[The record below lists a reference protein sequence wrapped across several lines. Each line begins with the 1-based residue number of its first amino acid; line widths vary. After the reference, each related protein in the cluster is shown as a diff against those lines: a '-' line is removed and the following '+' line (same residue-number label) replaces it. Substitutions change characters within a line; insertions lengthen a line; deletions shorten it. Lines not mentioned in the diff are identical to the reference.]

1 MLKLFNTL
9 TRQMQDFKPIK
20 PNQVKLYTCG
30 PTVYNYAHLGN
41 LRTYIFED
49 ILKRILVWNGLTVR
63 HIMNLTDVDDK
74 TIRESQAQKESLK
87 KFTGRYA
94 KIFKSDCKL
103 LNILPPSKFAPATL
117 YIDEMVQLV
126 QLLLKKGIA
135 YQKDGSTYFSIK
147 KFPAYGRLSGLV
159 QKDLK
164 INARVDND
172 EYDKADPSDFVLWK
186 AWTEK
191 DGKIFWKTLLGKG
204 RPGWHLECSAI
215 SATELGQP
223 FDIHAGAVDLIFPH
237 HENEIAQSEAAY
249 GKPLS
254 NYWLHGEHLLVDNQ
268 RMAKSLHN
276 FYTLRDL
283 EAKNFSPLVYRLFV
297 LGAHYRAK
305 INFTWDALQAT
316 QNALNNLYTTCRELP
331 KPKTSDKP
339 DHTLLQS
346 LNDVINNDLNTPQAL
361 AIVWE
366 MLKSDLP
373 PGVKSQTLL
382 RFDTVLG
389 LNFKKYLGKKIKIS
403 LPTTVEKLQAERSVS
418 RLAKNWAEADRLRKE
433 INDLGWEVEDTAN
446 GSNLKKL

>member
-9 TRQMQDFKPIK
+9 TRQTQEFKPLK
-20 PNQVKLYTCG
+20 PKQAKLYTCG
-30 PTVYNYAHLGN
+30 PTVYNYAHMGN

-49 ILKRILVWNGLTVR
+49 ILKRVLTWNGLTVR

-74 TIRESQAQKESLK
+74 TILNSQAQKETLK
-87 KFTGRYA
+87 KFTNRYT
-94 KIFKSDCKL
+94 KIFQGDIKL
-103 LNILPPSKFAPATL
+103 LNILPPAKFAPATH
-117 YIDEMVQLV
+117 YIKEMVKLV
-126 QLLLKKGIA
+126 QILLKKGVA

-147 KFPAYGRLSGLV
+147 NFPAYGRLSGLI

-186 AWTEK
+186 AWTER
-191 DGKIFWKTLLGKG
+191 DGNVFWKTTLGKG

-215 SATELGQP
+215 SSTELGQP

-249 GKPLS
+249 DKPLAI
-254 NYWLHGEHLLVDNQ
+254 YWLHGEHLLVDNQ

-283 EAKNFSPLVYRLFV
+283 ETKNFSPLAYRLFI

-305 INFTWDALQAT
+305 INFTWEALQAS
-316 QNALNNLYTTCRELP
+316 QNALNNLYTACREIP
-331 KPKTSDKP
+331 KPKPTDQP
-339 DHTLLQS
+339 DHTTLQKF
-346 LNDVINNDLNTPQAL
+346 NDVINNDLNTPQAL

-366 MLKSDLP
+366 LLKSNLP
-373 PGVKSQTLL
+373 DGVKSQTLL
-382 RFDTVLG
+382 RFDAVLG
-389 LNFKKYLGKKIKIS
+389 LDVKKYLNKKIKIS
-403 LPTTVEKLQAERSVS
+403 VPPAVKKLLTERQDS

-433 INDLGWEVEDTAN
+433 INRFGWEVEDTAA